1 VQTNGHDHTDVT
13 ESLWQRRTPTPVQGL
28 PVDPPTEATRPEKE
42 ARPKKDYRR
51 VRGRRRRLRALFIAV
66 LGIAVAGA
74 AVVAAT
80 NLLNDV
86 GVGGA
91 AQTSGPLSADEVRG
105 VANDFAEAYGNED
118 PTALRATLTRNVRR
132 VLPGGVTTGREAV
145 VREYR
150 RQFAAQATKDY
161 EIDNLEVEPGRVAR
175 ATGDYTVTRDGR
187 PPIHGRLVLG
197 VVRENGE
204 PRIGL
209 MTATPT
215 A

>member
-1 VQTNGHDHTDVT
+1 V
-13 ESLWQRRTPTPVQGL
+13 SP
-28 PVDPPTEATRPEKE
+28 ASF
-42 ARPKKDYRR
+42 
-51 VRGRRRRLRALFIAV
+51 RLREWLSRY
-66 LGIAVAGA
+66 GIALALLALAGA
-74 AVVAAT
+74 AALAVT
-80 NLLNDV
+80 NLLSDV

-91 AQTSGPLSADEVRG
+91 AQSAGPLSEDEVRG

-118 PTALRATLTRNVRR
+118 SAGLRATLARNVKR
-132 VLPGGVTTGREAV
+132 VLPSGATTGREAV

-150 RQFAAQATKDY
+150 RQFAAQATKGY
-161 EIDNLEVEPGRVAR
+161 EISNLEVDPGRVAR

-187 PPIHGRLVLG
+187 PPIHGRLVLA

-209 MTATPT
+209 MTATPI

>member
-1 VQTNGHDHTDVT
+1 M
-13 ESLWQRRTPTPVQGL
+13 
-28 PVDPPTEATRPEKE
+28 
-42 ARPKKDYRR
+42 
-51 VRGRRRRLRALFIAV
+51 RGRRRRLRTLVVAALGLA
-66 LGIAVAGA
+66 LAGA
-74 AVVAAT
+74 AALTIT
-80 NLLNDV
+80 NLLSDV

-91 AQTSGPLSADEVRG
+91 AQTTGPLSANEVRD
-105 VANDFAEAYGNED
+105 VANAFADAYGDED

-132 VLPGGVTTGREAV
+132 VLPSGTTTGREAV

-150 RQFAAQATKDY
+150 RQFAAQDTQDY
-161 EIDNLEVEPGRVAR
+161 EISNLEVDPGRVAR

-204 PRIGL
+204 PRIAL

-215 A
+215 AA